1 MPITYS
7 IDRARRRLFTAA
19 EGSVTY
25 PEVMA
30 HLEKERVDNGLPL
43 NELVVATRAK
53 VAFSPV
59 DVRQVIK
66 RLRDLGRHHALG
78 PTAIVVDDDLS
89 YGMMRMLEMLVED
102 VCDVRPFRN
111 AGEAEAWLNTIP
123 MPRPPTQVG

>member
-7 IDRARRRLFTAA
+7 IDRARRRLSTVAVD
-19 EGSVTY
+19 SVTCS
-25 PEVMA
+25 EVMA
-30 HLEKERVDNGLPL
+30 HLDKERVDNGLPL
-43 NELVVATRAK
+43 TELVVATRAK

-59 DVRQVIK
+59 DVRHIIE
-66 RLRDLGRHHALG
+66 RLRVLGRHHALG
-78 PTAIVVDDDLS
+78 PTAIVTDDDLS

-111 AGEAEAWLNTIP
+111 VGEAEAWLNTIS